1 MHRTLHILLSA
12 IVLLICG
19 CQNQLKISEKAKENE
34 GTLRLKVAVPQPKY
48 SPSVSPASRAKA
60 ELEMPSAADFRVEIF
75 RTEADKEDEKVF
87 SELFG
92 NLPYAINLLEGN
104 YSIVA
109 ENGVNELFVLENPLY
124 RAVKDEFISRGFT
137 SDVTLTATIVPFA
150 VQINCNKEH
159 FAANFATYRIRAEI
173 DDVLDDAYVFGEDGQ
188 SPRAFFMP
196 SRVRLI
202 LEGTTKQGKPHR
214 QVISEIES
222 EGRELYTLNL
232 NIDPKGHIFEILVD
246 TERQTINSEAE
257 IGSGLYPDMPA
268 VPASTIAF
276 HETADAPISGSGS
289 SIELR
294 GIVGLKNI
302 EFTVSDD
309 TFAPYGLAAGTY
321 SVTNAEQMAALQ
333 AAGVLFESGLADK
346 IASAD
351 PLALPLSTTVDF
363 APLACKMLTQ
373 GGVTTSYVINCKTT
387 DALGSVSSNDQT
399 IAIEPPLFS
408 MPEVLPG
415 DVWTRTASFSPLEV
429 TGGNLDKII
438 ASGAFKYQ
446 ISSDGS
452 TWNDVVANGTDI
464 EGLACGT
471 AFYLRAQ
478 YRDYTSNT
486 VNFTTETP
494 MQIPGSDLNNWSA
507 YGVEKDHHTY
517 SVNGGWWATRNS
529 LTNQGSSSYLYVRMS
544 GTKPKDADNGKC
556 AELTTIGWGSG
567 NTCVG
572 STPSGAVVKNI
583 TAAMLFVGE
592 YDGGEKYGK
601 PFNAKPTALS
611 FHYKAYPVGGDNC
624 SAIIQIKSGDNIIGQ
639 ATFKVNQDVGSY
651 TQQVLPVAYD
661 PQYKNLAPTTIS
673 IVFKSGDNEGDKKY
687 LNKWV
692 KYFGTDLWDQ
702 YAGWASEGS
711 KFYVDEISLIFD
723 K

>member
-34 GTLRLKVAVPQPKY
+34 GTLRLKVAVPEPNY
-48 SPSVSPASRAKA
+48 SSSVSPASRSKA
-60 ELEMPSAADFRVEIF
+60 ELDMPSVADFRVEIF
-75 RTEADKEDEKVF
+75 RTEAGKEDEKVF

-124 RAVKDEFISRGFT
+124 RAVNEEFISRGFT
-137 SDVTLTATIVPFA
+137 TDVTLTATIVPFV
-150 VQINCNKEH
+150 VQINYNKEH
-159 FAANFATYRIRAEI
+159 FAANFATYRVRAEI
-173 DDVLDDAYVFGEDGQ
+173 DDVFSDNYVFGQDGQ

-214 QVISEIES
+214 EVIKEIVS
-222 EGRELYTLNL
+222 AGRELYTLNL
-232 NIDPKGHIFEILVD
+232 NIAPKGHIFEILVD

-276 HETADAPISGSGS
+276 HETADAPVSGSGS

-294 GIVGLKNI
+294 GIVGLRNI
-302 EFTVSDD
+302 EFTIADD

-333 AAGVLFESGLADK
+333 AAGVVFESGLADK
-346 IASAD
+346 MASAD
-351 PLALPLSTTVDF
+351 LLALPLATSVDF
-363 APLACKMLTQ
+363 ASLASKMLTQ
-373 GGVTTSYVINCKTT
+373 GGVATSYVINCKTT

-399 IAIEPPLFS
+399 IAVEPPVFS
-408 MPEVLPG
+408 MPEVLAG

-452 TWNDVVANGTDI
+452 TWNDTNNELVNLTQGSTYYI
-464 EGLACGT
+464 
-471 AFYLRAQ
+471 RAV
-478 YRDYTSNT
+478 YRDYISNV

-494 MQIPGSDLNNWSA
+494 MQIPGSDLNAWSS
-507 YGVEKDHHTY
+507 YNPVSNNPTFTVD
-517 SVNGGWWATRNS
+517 GGWWATRNAK
-529 LTNQGSSSYLYVRMS
+529 TNSEGGNFFYCRMS
-544 GTKPKDADNGKC
+544 NTKPQDAYSGKG
-556 AELTTIGWGSG
+556 AELTTIGWGNG

-572 STPSGAVVKNI
+572 STPSGAVVKNVS
-583 TAAMLFVGE
+583 AAILFVGE

-624 SAIIQIKSGDNIIGQ
+624 SAIIQIKSGDAIIGQ
-639 ATFKVNQDVGSY
+639 ASFKVNKDVSSY
-651 TQQVLPVAYD
+651 TQQVLPVVYD
-661 PQYKNLAPTTIS
+661 PQYNHLAPTTIS

-692 KYFGTDLWDQ
+692 Q
-702 YAGWASEGS
+702 YSNAAFYGGWASEGS